1 MFKQKQ
7 SPLLRPIL
15 ASLPPFPA
23 TATISFPF
31 PCPLFFS
38 GCCFLR
44 PFAPQMA
51 HDMAGV
57 FGSTP
62 REGHVVEQGGGG
74 GHGYGGSGGQ
84 GKLCSRGHWR
94 PAEDAKLKELVAQ
107 YGPQNWNLIAEKLDG
122 RSGKSCRLRWFNQ
135 LDPRINRRVFSD
147 EEEERLLAAHRA
159 YGNKWALISRLFPG
173 RTDNAVKNHWHVL
186 MARRQREQ
194 SGALRRR
201 KPSSSSAA
209 APLHFAP
216 AVVHHHLP
224 YYGSTTPPPFHGGGV
239 PLDAATTVA
248 SRTYSGGDSD
258 ESASTCTTD
267 LSLGS
272 AGAPVPCFYQRQS
285 TLSSSV
291 RAAGYDMVP
300 RAAAPAPA
308 AFAPS
313 ARSPFSAPS
322 PAHHRATVAS
332 EDCGGKLALPFFDFL
347 GIGAT

>member
-1 MFKQKQ
+1 
-7 SPLLRPIL
+7 
-15 ASLPPFPA
+15 
-23 TATISFPF
+23 
-31 PCPLFFS
+31 
-38 GCCFLR
+38 
-44 PFAPQMA
+44 MA

-57 FGSTP
+57 FGP
-62 REGHVVEQGGGG
+62 APPERHVVEQSGSG

-122 RSGKSCRLRWFNQ
+122 RSG
-135 LDPRINRRVFSD
+135 
-147 EEEERLLAAHRA
+147 
-159 YGNKWALISRLFPG
+159 
-173 RTDNAVKNHWHVL
+173 NA
-186 MARRQREQ
+186 MQCGGFREQ

-347 GIGAT
+347 GVGAT